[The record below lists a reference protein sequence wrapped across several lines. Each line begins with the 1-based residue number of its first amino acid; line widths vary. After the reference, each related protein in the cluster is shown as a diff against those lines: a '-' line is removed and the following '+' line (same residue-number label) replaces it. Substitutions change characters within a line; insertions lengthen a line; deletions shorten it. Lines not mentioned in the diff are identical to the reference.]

1 MATVR
6 ELSEPYSAFMRNP
19 LPPGAPGVCE
29 VCLRFTDGSF
39 PTCYPCGHRARYADA
54 VLPLSYTGYDGQLYH
69 VLAQYKR
76 QRNQTV
82 ARQLRLQ
89 LAAVLWRF
97 LDTHERCLGRAAGA
111 GSRFDI
117 VTTVP
122 SSDAV
127 RDEMHPLRSIVGELA
142 GPTRD
147 RFQRLLTRS
156 TLEAEKRDVVVEKFA
171 PSAELSGASV
181 LLIDDTWV
189 SGGSVQS
196 AAGALKV
203 AGSGAVG
210 VLVFGRLIDQ
220 AYEDQGERLAALP
233 KQFDWEPARS
243 HARPDCVAQPLGRVA
258 AAVISWISVEHQP
271 SSRAVS
277 WSRWG
282 RRSCIWSVN
291 CV

>member
-39 PTCYPCGHRARYADA
+39 PTCYPCGHRPRHADA
-54 VLPLSYTGYDGQLYH
+54 VLPISYTGYDGQLYH
-69 VLAQYKR
+69 ALAQYKR

-97 LDTHERCLGRAAGA
+97 LGEHECCIGEAAGA
-111 GSRFDI
+111 GPSFDI

-122 SSDAV
+122 SSDGV
-127 RDEMHPLRSIVGELA
+127 RDETHPLRSIVGELA
-142 GPTRD
+142 GVTRD

-156 TLEAEKRDVVVEKFA
+156 ELEAEKRDVVPEKFL
-171 PSAELSGASV
+171 LSTGLDGASV

-196 AAGALKV
+196 AAGALKDGG
-203 AGSGAVG
+203 AGAVG
-210 VLVFGRLIDQ
+210 VVVLGRLIDQ

-233 KQFDWEPARS
+233 KQFDWDTCALHS
-243 HARPDCVAQPLGRVA
+243 A
-258 AAVISWISVEHQP
+258 I
-271 SSRAVS
+271 
-277 WSRWG
+277 
-282 RRSCIWSVN
+282 
-291 CV
+291 